1 MRQIWHDL
9 ECGAYRADLPLWRAL
24 ADHYGD
30 PVLELGAGT
39 GRVALDLA
47 RRGHRVTALDHDG
60 ELIAALRA
68 RAGELSVYT
77 VVADAREFSLSERFA
92 LCLVPMQTIQLL
104 GGADGRGRLL
114 QSVKEHLSPGGAA
127 AIAIAEHLE
136 PYRELDGNAAPPP
149 DVCERN
155 GTLYRSQAVAIER
168 DAGGWVLERRRQVV
182 GGDGSER
189 SERDLVRLDRVTAAQ
204 LAREGAAAGLTPLP
218 TRSVAATRE
227 YVGSAVV
234 ILGA

>member
-24 ADHYGD
+24 ADQYGD
-30 PVLELGAGT
+30 PVLELGAGS
-39 GRVALDLA
+39 GRVALHLA
-47 RRGHRVTALDHDG
+47 RRGHRVTALDHDP
-60 ELIAALRA
+60 ELITALRA
-68 RAGELSVYT
+68 RAGGLPVDT
-77 VVADAREFSLSERFA
+77 VVADARGFSLSRQFA

-104 GGADGRGRLL
+104 GGADGRARLL
-114 QSVKEHLSPGGAA
+114 HSVKDHLSPGGAA

-136 PYRELDGNAAPPP
+136 PYRAVDADAAPPP

-155 GTLYRSQAVAIER
+155 GTLYRSQAVEIRR
-168 DAGGWVLERRRQVV
+168 DDGGYVLERRRQVV
-182 GGDGSER
+182 RVDGAKR
-189 SERDLVRLDRVTAAQ
+189 SERDLVRLDHLTAAE
-204 LAREGAAAGLTPLP
+204 LVREGAAAGLTPLP

-227 YVGSAVV
+227 YVGSAVA